1 MTGVPVT
8 PEKLRHVEALE
19 TILRKRGVNV
29 VRVRLHEEGQ
39 RRYLRV
45 EVAPDEMDKVLA
57 ARDELLAT
65 GLSQGYERVLLDL
78 AGYKTG
84 GATFR

>member
-1 MTGVPVT
+1 
-8 PEKLRHVEALE
+8 
-19 TILRKRGVNV
+19 
-29 VRVRLHEEGQ
+29 
-39 RRYLRV
+39 
-45 EVAPDEMDKVLA
+45 VLA

-84 GATFR
+84 GPLFANLHSSQNQCRLTNILQRKAPKATELC